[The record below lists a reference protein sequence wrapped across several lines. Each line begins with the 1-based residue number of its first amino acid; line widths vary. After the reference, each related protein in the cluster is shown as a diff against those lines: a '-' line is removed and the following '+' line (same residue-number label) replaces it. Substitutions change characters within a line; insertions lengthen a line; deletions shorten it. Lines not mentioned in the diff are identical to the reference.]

1 MQILFENRMAV
12 AFALAKR
19 GARAALEAKGCGR
32 LGTHLADVTSSLRF
46 GVATADHQCEAYDG
60 HDDIRDVWERVR
72 GLVPRGK
79 ATDFWNRYLED
90 IELAR
95 GLGCTVFR
103 LSLSW
108 ARLEPEPGV
117 WNDEAFAHYREV
129 LQGLR
134 DARMS
139 AVITLLHNTWPI
151 HVQAAGA
158 GAGLLDKSFPDRLA
172 RFAQEVAQRLGDLIG
187 DYVTIN
193 EPNQLVY
200 GWIKGFWMRA
210 YAMPP
215 GQPPYESGDA
225 QMDDVLALIPNLF
238 RAHAKARAVIR
249 RIRPSARV
257 GTNPLVLGLPRW
269 LQHWIDRAATHLKSP
284 EDAKRQAARIAQ
296 SAIVEGGRID
306 CSIAQLTMTLDR
318 LQHAFFS
325 EPYYITHLAV
335 LHRSA
340 LPLPQPAQEWRGNVA
355 VVADTLPARIVAGW
369 FPAATIRYLPAMAQ
383 AVEAL
388 RSGDADAV
396 FDDAVTLQEHTS
408 DSFGLTPLPN
418 SEQYFAVAMAPGSR
432 TLLNIVDRAIRDLR
446 REHPDMPNAFN
457 RKTVAHVGREDEAQ
471 TAGSA
476 RDRSEQEPVPKMDRS
491 VERIRRRGKLRVG
504 IHPGVGGLC
513 TLRPNTSEARGGTGA
528 PQYEGLEP
536 ELGRRIAQLIF
547 GDPGRVE
554 FVPMH
559 GQQRL
564 DATRSWVHV
573 LFALRKSIAI
583 FSTLLGTNWWNLGMA
598 GKLPEFL
605 CPRECVG
612 TLDFVGLD
620 YYWGVPSFWPGEL
633 HRLSAAADFQ
643 YASAP
648 VWPNAINMILSE
660 AARDFPGK
668 PIIVVENGCVVRVP
682 GFTRA
687 DYLKAHVAQVRKAV
701 ELGAPV
707 EAYLCWSI
715 TSNREWGLTFDDGS
729 DFGLYH
735 VDLDT
740 DPALTRKPTDS
751 SRTYASLIA
760 DSKVAASATL
770 EWPRM

>member
-1 MQILFENRMAV
+1 M
-12 AFALAKR
+12 
-19 GARAALEAKGCGR
+19 
-32 LGTHLADVTSSLRF
+32 TSSLRF

-79 ATDFWNRYLED
+79 ATDFWNRYRED
-90 IELAR
+90 IELAG

-108 ARLEPEPGV
+108 SRLEPEPGV
-117 WNDEAFAHYREV
+117 WNDEAFAHYRDV
-129 LQGLR
+129 LQALH
-134 DARMS
+134 DAGMT
-139 AVITLLHNTWPI
+139 AVVTLVHNTWPL

-158 GAGLLDKSFPDRLA
+158 GAGLLDKGFPGRLA
-172 RFAQEVAQRLGDLIG
+172 RFAQEVARRLGDLIG

-225 QMDDVLALIPNLF
+225 QMDDVLTLIPNLF
-238 RAHAKARAVIR
+238 RAHAQARAVIR

-269 LQHWIDRAATHLKSP
+269 LQRWIDRAATHLKSP

-296 SAIVEGGRID
+296 SAIVESGRVD
-306 CSIAQLTMTLDR
+306 CSIAQLTMTLER

-325 EPYYITHLAV
+325 EPYYTAHLAV
-335 LHRSA
+335 LHRGA
-340 LPLPQPAQEWRGNVA
+340 FGLPQPEQEWRGNVA
-355 VVADTLPARIVAGW
+355 VVSDTLPARIVAGW
-369 FPAATIRYLPAMAQ
+369 FPAATIRYLPSMPEAI
-383 AVEAL
+383 EAL
-388 RSGDADAV
+388 RRGDADAV
-396 FDDAVTLQEHTS
+396 FDDDVTLQEYVD
-408 DSFGLTPLPN
+408 DSFVLTSLPS
-418 SEQYFAVAMAPGSR
+418 SEQYFAVAMALGSR

-457 RKTVAHVGREDEAQ
+457 RKTVAHVGREAEAQ
-471 TAGSA
+471 TS
-476 RDRSEQEPVPKMDRS
+476 VPKMDRS

-504 IHPGVGGLC
+504 IHPGVRGLC
-513 TLRPNTSEARGGTGA
+513 TLRPSTTKGQGDTEAPR
-528 PQYEGLEP
+528 YEGLEP

-547 GDPGRVE
+547 GDSGRVE

-559 GQQRL
+559 GAQRL
-564 DATRSWVHV
+564 DATRSWVHA
-573 LFALRKSIAI
+573 LFAFRKSIAI

-648 VWPNAINMILSE
+648 VWPTAISMILSE

-668 PIIVVENGCVVRVP
+668 PIIVIENGCVGRASGVA
-682 GFTRA
+682 RA
-687 DYLKAHVAQVRKAV
+687 DYLKAHVNEVRKAV
-701 ELGAPV
+701 ARGAPV

-715 TSNREWGLTFDDGS
+715 TSNREWGLRFGDGS

-735 VDLDT
+735 IDLDT
-740 DPALTRKPTDS
+740 DPELKRTPTDA
-751 SRTYASLIA
+751 SRMYAGLIA
-760 DSKVAASATL
+760 
-770 EWPRM
+770 EP